1 MKVLI
6 LTVPTGG
13 GHMSTGRAIEKY
25 LSERGHQARILDV
38 YKYASRVWG
47 GSVEKGYL
55 ASTKYAPNVYGK
67 FYRFAEKGAAYDKLN
82 MFKAANSVMKIKF
95 EKYVRAIKPDV
106 IVSTHVFAAQLTDVL
121 SKELREKIKTI
132 GVITD
137 YTIHPYWDGTDLD
150 YYVTASELLNF
161 QAEKKKMPMEKIKPF
176 GIPIDEKF
184 AEKMTKADARKSLGL
199 EDKDTVLVMSGSM
212 GFGKVLKRI
221 KELDSLDIDFQMIVV
236 CGNNKTLKNRV
247 DSLAT
252 RKKILCYGYTNNVD
266 VLMDASDCVITKPGG
281 LTVSE
286 GLAKGMP
293 LILINPIPG
302 QEDRNVEFLLNNGMA
317 QLVTSTY
324 PVDEAIYQLFNN
336 EWKIGNLSQ
345 GIKYIGKPYATRDLC
360 EFILGLEER

>member
-1 MKVLI
+1 MNVLI

-25 LSERGHQARILDV
+25 LSERGHQARMLDV
-38 YKYASRVWG
+38 YKYVSNILGR
-47 GSVEKGYL
+47 SVEKGYL

-67 FYRFAEKGAAYDKLN
+67 FYRFAEKGASYDKLP
-82 MFKAANSVMKIKF
+82 MLKAANSVMKIKF
-95 EKYVRAIKPDV
+95 EKYVRAVKPDV
-106 IVSTHVFAAQLTDVL
+106 IVSTHVLAAQLTDIL
-121 SKELREKIKTI
+121 GDELLEKIITI
-132 GVITD
+132 GIVTD
-137 YTIHPYWDGTDLD
+137 YTIHPFWDETSLD
-150 YYVTASELLNF
+150 YYITASELLNF
-161 QAEKKKMPMEKIKPF
+161 QAEKKQIPLEKVKPF

-184 AEKMTKADARKSLGL
+184 ADKIPKSEARKMLGL
-199 EDKDTVLVMSGSM
+199 EDKATVLVMSGSM

-221 KELDSLDIDFQMIVV
+221 KELDALDIDFQMIVV

-247 DSLAT
+247 DSLIT
-252 RKKILCYGYTNNVD
+252 KKKILCYGFANNVD

-324 PVDEAIYQLFNN
+324 PVDEAIYQLYNN
-336 EWKIGNLSQ
+336 KWKFENLTD
-345 GIKYIGKPYATRDLC
+345 GIRYIGKPYATRDLC
-360 EFILGLEER
+360 EFILSLEKR

>member
-1 MKVLI
+1 MTNKEQFRNLVSGYFGIENMDSYSSKVYVLKDIEEYIKDYIEINEITDVDFKKEVEYVKDNVSLIRNLQDSLLVLLKVKADLELI
-6 LTVPTGG
+6 LMV
-13 GHMSTGRAIEKY
+13 K
-25 LSERGHQARILDV
+25 
-38 YKYASRVWG
+38 
-47 GSVEKGYL
+47 
-55 ASTKYAPNVYGK
+55 
-67 FYRFAEKGAAYDKLN
+67 
-82 MFKAANSVMKIKF
+82 
-95 EKYVRAIKPDV
+95 
-106 IVSTHVFAAQLTDVL
+106 
-121 SKELREKIKTI
+121 
-132 GVITD
+132 
-137 YTIHPYWDGTDLD
+137 
-150 YYVTASELLNF
+150 
-161 QAEKKKMPMEKIKPF
+161 
-176 GIPIDEKF
+176 
-184 AEKMTKADARKSLGL
+184 
-199 EDKDTVLVMSGSM
+199 
-212 GFGKVLKRI
+212 KRI

-252 RKKILCYGYTNNVD
+252 RKKILCYGYANNVD

>member
-1 MKVLI
+1 
-6 LTVPTGG
+6 
-13 GHMSTGRAIEKY
+13 
-25 LSERGHQARILDV
+25 
-38 YKYASRVWG
+38 
-47 GSVEKGYL
+47 
-55 ASTKYAPNVYGK
+55 
-67 FYRFAEKGAAYDKLN
+67 
-82 MFKAANSVMKIKF
+82 
-95 EKYVRAIKPDV
+95 
-106 IVSTHVFAAQLTDVL
+106 
-121 SKELREKIKTI
+121 
-132 GVITD
+132 
-137 YTIHPYWDGTDLD
+137 
-150 YYVTASELLNF
+150 
-161 QAEKKKMPMEKIKPF
+161 MEKIKPF

-184 AEKMTKADARKSLGL
+184 ANKMPKSEARKLLGL
-199 EDKDTVLVMSGSM
+199 EDKATVLVMSGSM

-247 DSLAT
+247 DSLVT
-252 RKKILCYGYTNNVD
+252 RKKILCYGYANNVD

-336 EWKIGNLSQ
+336 RWKINNLPQ
-345 GIKYIGKPYATRDLC
+345 GIKCVGKPYATRDLC
-360 EFILGLEER
+360 EFILGFEER

>member
-13 GHMSTGRAIEKY
+13 GHMSSGRAIEKY

-38 YKYASRVWG
+38 YKYVSKILG
-47 GSVEKGYL
+47 GGVEKGYL
-55 ASTKYAPNVYGK
+55 ASTKYAPLIYGK
-67 FYRFAEKGAAYDKLN
+67 FYRMVEKSVTYDKSHML
-82 MFKAANSVMKIKF
+82 KAANSVMKIKF
-95 EKYVRAIKPDV
+95 EKYVKAVNPDI
-106 IVSTHVFAAQLTDVL
+106 IVTTHVFAAQLIDAL
-121 SKELREKIKTI
+121 SDELRNKIKTI

-137 YTIHPYWDGTDLD
+137 YTIHPFWDETNLD

-161 QAEKKKMPMEKIKPF
+161 QAEKKQMPMEKIKPF

-184 AEKMTKADARKSLGL
+184 AEKISKAEARAALGL
-199 EDKDTVLVMSGSM
+199 EDKPTVLVMSGSM
-212 GFGKVLKRI
+212 GFGKVLKKI
-221 KELDSLDIDFQMIVV
+221 KELDQLDIDFQMIVV

-247 DSLAT
+247 DRLIAN
-252 RKKILCYGYTNNVD
+252 KKILCYGYADNVD
-266 VLMDASDCVITKPGG
+266 VLMDAADCVVTKPGG

-324 PVDEAIYQLFNN
+324 SINEAIYQLFNN
-336 EWKIGNLSQ
+336 KWKVDNLPQ

-360 EFILGLEER
+360 EFILELEER